1 MVLMHGKDGK
11 VMKTKFRK
19 LISAAAAVSVVC
31 SAFTGF
37 AHTAFAAEDAAYSVD
52 FESEFA
58 FADQWT
64 QSDGA
69 AYEIAEE
76 TDSDGNTV
84 NKYLKLTSS
93 ADNQQIKYNF
103 IGDSREIKSGTDFT
117 VTYRVKFDSQIPES
131 GIPTDKLLISKNNS
145 TSGFETQRWKT
156 AFSYQSEA
164 TASNKKTKLTDLQTG
179 TWYNFRWVYD
189 STNNDSL
196 KLYINE
202 GEKECTV
209 YNRSSVAFDSLI
221 FGLGNDM
228 SVIGIDDIKIYSG
241 KHGIPQSKKYINTEF
256 NGFSVTKGED
266 GKYTPS
272 MSDMA
277 SGVSVSV
284 NNMEDSS
291 TIAAIGGK
299 FGKDASDTSIYL
311 HNNAVSDAS
320 AYLEPYLQMNPPKA
334 SYITNEGD
342 SQTLSFNCAFDGTM
356 RPIRIT
362 GAVNNDAV
370 WTSVKNYIM
379 SLTPTSVNVLGASAS
394 IAPALVAEK
403 WYNVVINVTRG
414 DEYSTVDLYIDGKK
428 IIDNGTV
435 TAQKNNTTDVI
446 SKFGGFCSIRLDY
459 YCSKEQRA
467 AEGGI
472 YFDDVKLVSHTNGAS
487 YTAPET
493 KASITKGTVD
503 FDRWIM
509 SDYVLYQSAETTVG
523 DIKNGLG
530 EEEKGIKS
538 VTFRDASGNSLSDSD
553 KTGTGIF
560 AEITDINDNNVYVK
574 IIGGA
579 KEFLGAANE
588 VKDVSEIGTGRGN
601 VGKWGTTNSV
611 NAVEGGKGSKD
622 LSDIAIKITPENT
635 ADQAYIDYCLQT
647 DSGKTMVNE
656 ASFRPLNVS
665 FNVLLPDKE
674 TAFYA
679 VARSTANVDSG
690 SKVFQNIVTFK
701 NGAVNGGFADEETKL
716 TPVIGAYNA
725 NEWNRISY
733 TIVPGNGVTV
743 SLNGTPVY
751 YVENLDYTAVLDIR
765 FSANGTAYIDDV
777 KMSTGYFDAETAPS
791 AAFKDE
797 ITGADGRRVIS
808 ADYSDYTVSEL
819 IAERLLTVSGDMRV
833 FTDNTYAVPV
843 SSDEYADNGAVIVV
857 KKDDIYKYIEVYSG
871 FALSGGTVSCGA
883 KDGDILYAGV
893 YNSDNTLAKAAMSS
907 DVKDGTLSCSAEA
920 GSGQTVKAYLWS
932 SQQQAIVPLEVMQ

>member
-52 FESEFA
+52 FESEFV

-64 QSDGA
+64 QSNGA

-93 ADNQQIKYNF
+93 GDSAQWVKYSF

-117 VTYRVKFDSQIPES
+117 VTYRVKFDTPQLDS
-131 GIPTDKLLISKNNS
+131 GNASDKLLISKNS
-145 TSGFETQRWKT
+145 ISSGFETQRYKT
-156 AFSYQSEA
+156 AFAYQNAVSGN
-164 TASNKKTKLTDLQTG
+164 SKTKLTELQNG
-179 TWYNFRWVYD
+179 VWYDMRWVYD
-189 STNNDSL
+189 STNNSSL

-209 YNRSSVAFDSLI
+209 FNRGSLTDFDSLV
-221 FGLGNDM
+221 FGLGNVN
-228 SVIGIDDIKIYSG
+228 SIIGIDDIKVYHG
-241 KHGIPQSKKYINTEF
+241 KHGVPKSTEIFNT
-256 NGFSVTKGED
+256 GFKDFVIAEAD

-272 MSDMA
+272 ISDMA

-291 TIAAIGGK
+291 TVAAIGGK

-311 HNNAVSDAS
+311 HNNAVSGAS
-320 AYLEPYLQMNPPKA
+320 AGLEPYLQMNPPKA

-472 YFDDVKLVSHTNGAS
+472 YFDDVKLVSHTNGAA

-509 SDYVLYQSAETTVG
+509 SDYVLYQSTETTVG
-523 DIKNGLG
+523 EIKNGLG
-530 EEEKGIKS
+530 AEEKGIKS
-538 VTFRDASGNSLSDSD
+538 VTFRDASGNILSDSD

-622 LSDIAIKITPENT
+622 LSDTAIKITPENT

-665 FNVLLPDKE
+665 FNVLLPDKK

-679 VARSTANVDSG
+679 VARSTANVDGG

-819 IAERLLTVSGDMRV
+819 IAERLLTVSGDMKV

>member
-11 VMKTKFRK
+11 VMKIKFRK

-31 SAFTGF
+31 TAFTGF

-52 FESEFA
+52 FESEFV
-58 FADQWT
+58 FADQWKK
-64 QSDGA
+64 SDGA

-117 VTYRVKFDSQIPES
+117 VTYRVKFDTPQLDS
-131 GIPTDKLLISKNNS
+131 GNASDKLLISTNNGS
-145 TSGFETQRWKT
+145 AFETWRNK
-156 AFSYQSEA
+156 ASFSYQKDTGGSSSKN
-164 TASNKKTKLTDLQTG
+164 TISNLMDNG
-179 TWYNFRWVYD
+179 VWYDFRWVYD
-189 STNNDSL
+189 SSTNGETI

-209 YNRSSVAFDSLI
+209 FNRGNKTFDSLV
-221 FGLGNDM
+221 FGLDKNF
-228 SVIGIDDIKIYSG
+228 SVVGIDDIKIYHG
-241 KHGIPQSKKYINTEF
+241 KHGVSKSTEIFNT
-256 NGFSVTKGED
+256 GFKNFGIAEVD

-291 TIAAIGGK
+291 TITAIGGK
-299 FGKDASDTSIYL
+299 FGKDTSDKSIYL
-311 HNNAVSDAS
+311 HNNEVSGAS
-320 AYLEPYLQMNPPKA
+320 AYLEPYLQMNPPRA

-403 WYNVVINVTRG
+403 WYNVLINVTRG

-472 YFDDVKLVSHTNGAS
+472 YFDDVKLVSHTNGAA

-530 EEEKGIKS
+530 AEEKGIKS

-560 AEITDINDNNVYVK
+560 AEITDINDNKVYVK

-635 ADQAYIDYCLQT
+635 TDQAYIDYCLQT

-701 NGAVNGGFADEETKL
+701 NGVVNGGFADEETKL

-808 ADYSDYTVSEL
+808 AEYSDYTVSEL
-819 IAERLLTVSGDMRV
+819 IAERLLTVSGDMKV

-893 YNSDNTLAKAAMSS
+893 YNADNTLAKAAMSS
-907 DVKDGTLSCSAEA
+907 DVKNGTLSCSAEA